1 MDHMGII
8 MLIYLDDIQGPKI
21 DSRDPDRFL
30 GLTWLSVVGANMAL
44 KNKKKEVNM
53 VLDGYI
59 YMFIMVDIVLP
70 YYYLVY

>member
-1 MDHMGII
+1 MGII

-44 KNKKKEVNM
+44 KNKKGGEHGFRW
-53 VLDGYI
+53 LYI
-59 YMFIMVDIVLP
+59 Y
-70 YYYLVY
+70 VYHG